1 MGNTVLKNAG
11 TESGIMDINDCA
23 NVDYWSDYFNVHNDK
38 LIEAA
43 AIVGPSIQA
52 LHKYFQ
58 KQFPEPQINYK

>member
-11 TESGIMDINDCA
+11 IESGIMDINNCA

-58 KQFPEPQINYK
+58 KQFSEPQINYK